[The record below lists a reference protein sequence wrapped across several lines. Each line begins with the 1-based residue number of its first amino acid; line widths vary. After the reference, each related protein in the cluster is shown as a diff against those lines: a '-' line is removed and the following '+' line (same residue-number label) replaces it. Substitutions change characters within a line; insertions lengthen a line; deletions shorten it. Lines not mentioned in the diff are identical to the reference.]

1 MPLWHNSSLNIE
13 YRQNWE
19 TQGISILSDT
29 LDNNGDIIT
38 MTEMNA
44 KNLKIHFLDYL
55 KLQQSVK
62 KLNINKEK
70 YSKFDGPHMPRIL
83 MEIGMTGKGCNTTYN
98 KLMAYNG
105 NVIQEVEEKW
115 ENVLNEEIQN
125 DVVEKAFIALTK
137 CKESAYQK

>member
-19 TQGISILSDT
+19 TQGISILSDV

-70 YSKFDGPHMPRIL
+70 YSKFEGHNCP
-83 MEIGMTGKGCNTTYN
+83 E
-98 KLMAYNG
+98 
-105 NVIQEVEEKW
+105 
-115 ENVLNEEIQN
+115 
-125 DVVEKAFIALTK
+125 
-137 CKESAYQK
+137 